1 MSEFLLSN
9 LLSDG
14 CIYQFDK
21 YQKAY
26 KAESSRNPGPTATT
40 PVARTTSSSL
50 IERATQERRAR
61 EQNTT
66 NDMRAELTRYLAENL
81 LIINYADS
89 PEHQAEVILQW
100 WKVGHSAA
108 GLPVLSSSSSPICS
122 YCRTTLL
129 TIRCSAVLHSI
140 IYLYRD
146 HLFHASAFFPMRA
159 SQIRS
164 AVRDCFLKTSVPFR
178 LSRASTRR
186 SGDAARHKLMQNEWQ
201 RRTDGWMTL
210 LRRCESRSQWRRRR
224 KFSR

>member
-1 MSEFLLSN
+1 MSEFLLSPN
-9 LLSDG
+9 LADG
-14 CIYQFDK
+14 HIYQFDK

-26 KAESSRNPGPTATT
+26 KAESSRNPGPTAAT

-50 IERATQERRAR
+50 IERATRERRAR
-61 EQNTT
+61 EQNTS
-66 NDMRAELTRYLAENL
+66 NDMYAELTRYLAENL
-81 LIINYADS
+81 LMINYADS
-89 PEHQAEVILQW
+89 PERQAEVILQW

-108 GLPVLSSSSSPICS
+108 GLLVLSSSLMCS
-122 YCRTTLL
+122 YYRTMLL
-129 TIRCSAVLHSI
+129 AIRCSAVSHSI

-146 HLFHASAFFPMRA
+146 HLFHVNTFFPMWV

-164 AVRDCFLKTSVPFR
+164 AVRDCFLKTSVPFK

-186 SGDAARHKLMQNEWQ
+186 SGDTTRHKLMQNEWR

-210 LRRCESRSQWRRRR
+210 LRRCKSRSQWQRWR